1 MGAVIFF
8 LLFIVALIY
17 GFYLIVVEKP
27 KPEIKTQVYIPHRI
41 SPASARLF
49 LEETFPYY
57 RALTDAG
64 KQKFYKRL
72 QVLLR
77 NKEFAGG
84 QGFVVTD
91 EMCYYILACWVQI
104 TFGLKNYKISSFQK
118 IMLFETGFYSNRLQT
133 QVKGMVAHNGTIY
146 LSWADFVEGY
156 NHPNDNYNLGIHEL
170 AHAFLISTYT
180 NGDFDTDFTSYI
192 DNWFEVAQDE
202 FENIAQ
208 NMPSYLRNYAGTNS
222 YEFFSVCMEV
232 FFENPLELKT
242 KLPDIFYHLCYLL
255 NQNPLNTSA
264 DYSFDAQAPSTP
276 KSIIPLP
283 AKKAKTLKYIGFHWL
298 YILPIISG
306 VSLLINLRVI
316 QLTFLTIPELLL
328 LATCGLFIG
337 LIKPIKQRLFS
348 FFGTHMARLFIF
360 FVFALGLPN
369 IILAVN
375 FLIPVS
381 RSNADEYNIEWSIAS
396 TNKSGAHTEFILAND
411 ALSGHTTIRTAKGH
425 FIMDKGYNYRLKIH
439 YYIGALGIKVFEY
452 SEVIKVYI
460 PKQGTIQKPN
470 FP

>member
-1 MGAVIFF
+1 MGPVIFF
-8 LLFIVALIY
+8 LLVIAVLVY
-17 GFYLIVVEKP
+17 GFYLIVIEKP
-27 KPEIKTQVYIPHRI
+27 KKEVKPQIYTAQPIGAG
-41 SPASARLF
+41 PAHTF
-49 LEETFPYY
+49 LENTFPYY
-57 RALTDAG
+57 RALTNVG

-77 NKEFAGG
+77 NKEFVGG

-91 EMCYYILACWVQI
+91 EMCYYILSCWVQI

-118 IMLFETGFYSNRLQT
+118 IMLFETGFYSTRLQT

-156 NHPNDNYNLGIHEL
+156 NHPTDNYNLGIHEL
-170 AHAFLISTYT
+170 SHAFLISTYT

-192 DNWFEVAQDE
+192 DNWFDVAKTE
-202 FENIAQ
+202 FQNIAQ

-255 NQNPLNTSA
+255 NQNPLNTST

-276 KSIIPLP
+276 KYIIPLP
-283 AKKAKTLKYIGFHWL
+283 AKKVKTLKYIGFHWL
-298 YILPIISG
+298 YILPVASG
-306 VSLLINLRVI
+306 VGLVLNVPVA
-316 QLTFLTIPELLL
+316 QVTFLSITELLL
-328 LATCGLFIG
+328 LATCGMFIA
-337 LIKPIKQRLFS
+337 LIKPIKNRLFT
-348 FFGTHMARLFIF
+348 FFGTHMARLFIL

-375 FLIPVS
+375 YFIPVS
-381 RSNADEYNIEWSIAS
+381 RNNADEYIIVEQSII
-396 TNKSGAHTEFILAND
+396 KSRREGTYTVLTLQDD
-411 ALSGHTTIRTAKGH
+411 ALSSHTTMRSIS
-425 FIMDKGYNYRLKIH
+425 GYVNLKAGVQYRLRTH
-439 YYIGALGIKVFEY
+439 YYIGILGIKVFEY
-452 SEVIKVYI
+452 SEVIMNEL
-460 PKQGTIQKPN
+460 PKTR
-470 FP
+470 